1 MVETKLKSE
10 IKRINTEGIK
20 GDVVECGVYKG
31 LSMQVFLKE
40 HLSMMDNALHRTFY
54 LFDTYE
60 GMPQRNPDLDW
71 KFKEKRKDDGF
82 WTKAR
87 PLGSWLKV
95 PLEVV
100 KQNIN
105 NVLQEFPEWE
115 KKASIKYIKGLI
127 EDTLSVPDNL
137 PEKIA
142 FLNLDTD
149 FYKSTLKSLQVLEPR
164 VVPSGVLIVDDY
176 GTWNGAK
183 EATLEYFIDR
193 PPHRDTLDRRIY
205 LGKEAF
211 KDNKNEKKIE

>member
-10 IKRINTEGIK
+10 IKRINNEGIK
-20 GDVVECGVYKG
+20 GAVVECGVYKG

-40 HLSMMDNALHRTFY
+40 HLSMANAIHRTFY

-82 WTKAR
+82 WSKAR

-95 PLEVV
+95 PLEIV

-105 NVLQEFPEWE
+105 NTLQEFPEEWVSS
-115 KKASIKYIKGLI
+115 KATIKYVKGLI
-127 EDTLSVPDNL
+127 EDTLEDPDNL
-137 PEKIA
+137 PEEIA

-149 FYKSTLKSLQVLEPR
+149 FYRSTLKSLQVLEPR

-183 EATLEYFIDR
+183 EATLEYFKDR

-211 KDNKNEKKIE
+211 KENK